1 MPTTTWRQFFDEAF
15 LTRLERLRLAA
26 KHALRPLPGAR
37 ASRRLGDGL
46 EFADHRAYAP
56 GDDLRF
62 IDWPYFA
69 RMERLLLRLVH
80 EHSEAEV
87 AILLDTSASMGSAGG
102 KFDYARRA
110 AAALAYVALGGH
122 ERVLLAP
129 FDSALAP
136 IVHAGRSREHIF
148 GLLEALGDLAPG
160 GRTDLAAAVQ
170 ELIGRCPRAGV
181 VLLISDLLDCREAL
195 EAALARLRIA
205 GRRTDVLHIVSP
217 AEAAPELSGPIL
229 LEHAEDRSRLGI
241 DASKE
246 LLAQYRLQ
254 WQQFADGCRQACL
267 AQGAVYQAAPT
278 DVPIDRLVLVS
289 LKQAGVLE
297 T

>member
-1 MPTTTWRQFFDEAF
+1 MTSAWRQFFDEDF
-15 LTRLERLRLAA
+15 LSRLERLRLAA
-26 KHALRPLPGAR
+26 KHALRPLPGSR

-56 GDDLRF
+56 GDDVRF

-87 AILLDTSASMGSAGG
+87 AILLDSSASMGSAQG

-129 FDSALAP
+129 FNSALAAV
-136 IVHAGRSREHIF
+136 VHAGRSREHIF
-148 GLLEALGDLAPG
+148 PLLEALGELAPG
-160 GRTDLAAAVQ
+160 GKTDLSAAVR
-170 ELIGRCPRAGV
+170 ELIAHCPRAGV
-181 VLLISDLLDCREAL
+181 VLLISDLLDCRGQL
-195 EAALARLRIA
+195 DDALARLRVA

-217 AEAAPELSGPIL
+217 AEAAPRFEGPLL
-229 LEHAEDRSRLGI
+229 LEHAEDRSRLDI

-254 WQQFADGCRQACL
+254 WQQFMDGCRQACL
-267 AQGAVYQAAPT
+267 AGGAIYQAAPT
-278 DVPIDRLVLVS
+278 DMPIDRLVLVS
-289 LKQAGVLE
+289 LKQSGVLE
-297 T
+297 G